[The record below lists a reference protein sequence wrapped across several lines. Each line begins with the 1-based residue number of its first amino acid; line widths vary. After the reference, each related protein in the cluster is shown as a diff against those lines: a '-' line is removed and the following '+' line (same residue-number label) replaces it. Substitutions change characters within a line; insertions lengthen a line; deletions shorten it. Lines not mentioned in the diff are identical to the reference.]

1 MKRFISV
8 KKGNGT
14 GWEEIKMK
22 KSLQIIGI
30 LCMLAIVSACQSDT
44 EQEVN
49 HQDNE
54 SGETT
59 QENESDTASDVSE
72 KPEEESDNEM
82 VATEDT
88 NATYKYDEQEVI
100 EEQIEEGGYDVVV
113 ETDNPGSRV
122 MFYEMDGEKYYKTVF
137 VKDENRLKII
147 DIQNNEEQGLIYNE
161 II

>member
-1 MKRFISV
+1 
-8 KKGNGT
+8 
-14 GWEEIKMK
+14 MK
-22 KSLQIIGI
+22 KSLQIIGL

-54 SGETT
+54 SEETA
-59 QENESDTASDVSE
+59 QENESDVAGDVSE
-72 KPEEESDNEM
+72 ESEDESDHETAANEG
-82 VATEDT
+82 ASANYQYE
-88 NATYKYDEQEVI
+88 EQEII
-100 EEQIEEGGYDVVV
+100 EEQIEEGEYDVVV

-122 MFYEMDGEKYYKTVF
+122 MFYEIDGEKYYKTVF

-147 DIQNNEEQGLIYNE
+147 DIQKDDEQGLVYNE